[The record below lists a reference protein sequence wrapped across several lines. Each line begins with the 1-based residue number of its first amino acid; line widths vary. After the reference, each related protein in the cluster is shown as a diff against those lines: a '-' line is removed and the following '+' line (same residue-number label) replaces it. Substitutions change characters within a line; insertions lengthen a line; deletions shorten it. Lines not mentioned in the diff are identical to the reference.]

1 VIRSAGAAAIAAIAA
16 REWPQEWPEV
26 LENVLRCLQG
36 KEGPVAI
43 HGAVCCLER
52 LTAEAAQSGDVHRT
66 QQIELGPSAL
76 EALNPFLA
84 ARRPD
89 TADLI
94 VTDAHTWEA
103 AGARVLET
111 LRAGGRKVRS
121 LILEPRAGE
130 DHVVCEDGVI
140 ASLETLVATSN
151 HINVVAV
158 GAGSVNDI
166 CKVAS
171 HRRGLP
177 YVCIP
182 TAASMNGYTSSIAA
196 VLSGGVKRTWPVHQ
210 PMGVFADVDVI
221 REAPLVMNRAGFGD
235 LLSKPY
241 CQADW
246 LLSHHV
252 RGVDYSAEA
261 ASVLDGP
268 WNQMLDAA
276 AGIGAGEAQATHV
289 LMETLLVSGFSMA
302 MAGTSAP
309 ASGAEHLI
317 SHYWDMEEHGQDR
330 PVRALH
336 GTQVGIGTRIS
347 SRTLWKLMALESAD
361 IMRAAQGAHE
371 RRPND
376 LWIDELGQHHP
387 DLTPGIID
395 EIQIQFRKKQR
406 HGDDLQRELETLGA
420 NWSQVR
426 DELKS
431 ILIPTERIDRALRE
445 AGCIT
450 RPSELRVDHDHLLR
464 TIKTCRHIR
473 ARYVNFD
480 LLDDLGLL
488 DAMAEDIA
496 SELEGESHV

>member
-1 VIRSAGAAAIAAIAA
+1 MTSAH
-16 REWPQEWPEV
+16 QT
-26 LENVLRCLQG
+26 
-36 KEGPVAI
+36 
-43 HGAVCCLER
+43 LER
-52 LTAEAAQSGDVHRT
+52 LTAQAAQSGDLHRT

-76 EALNPFLA
+76 DALNPFLEVH
-84 ARRPD
+84 RPD
-89 TADLI
+89 AADL
-94 VTDAHTWEA
+94 VVSDAHTWEA
-103 AGARVLET
+103 AGNQVLQT
-111 LRAGGRKVRS
+111 LRAGGRDVRS

-140 ASLETLVATSN
+140 TSLETLVATSD
-151 HINVVAV
+151 HINLVAV

-177 YVCIP
+177 YVCVP

-252 RGVDYSAEA
+252 RGVEYSAEA

-276 AGIGAGEAQATHV
+276 PGIGAGESQATHV

-330 PVRALH
+330 PVRGLH

-347 SRTLWKLMALESAD
+347 SRTLWRLVQLNRAD
-361 IMRAAQGAHE
+361 ILKAATAAHE
-371 RRPND
+371 RRPD
-376 LWIDELGQHHP
+376 DGWIDTLGDHHP
-387 DLTPGIID
+387 ELPDDIIG
-395 EIQIQFRKKQR
+395 EMQVQFRKKQR
-406 HGDDLQRELETLGA
+406 HGDSLQSELETLGRD
-420 NWSQVR
+420 WERVR
-426 DELKS
+426 AELLA
-431 ILIPTERIDRALRE
+431 ILVPTARIDRALLE
-445 AGCIT
+445 AGCIH
-450 RPSELRVDHDHLLR
+450 RASELGVSHEHLAR
-464 TIKTCRHIR
+464 TIRTCRHIR

-480 LLDDLGLL
+480 LLADLGLL
-488 DAMAEDIA
+488 DAMAEEIA
-496 SELEGESHV
+496 HEVEGAFDV

>member
-1 VIRSAGAAAIAAIAA
+1 VTPKSQATRQPYCLSTRARGAA
-16 REWPQEWPEV
+16 
-26 LENVLRCLQG
+26 NVRAQNMTS
-36 KEGPVAI
+36 A
-43 HGAVCCLER
+43 HQTLER
-52 LTAEAAQSGDVHRT
+52 LTEQAAQSGDLHRT

-84 ARRPD
+84 THRPD
-89 TADLI
+89 AADL
-94 VTDAHTWEA
+94 VVSDAHTWEA

-111 LRAGGRKVRS
+111 LRSGGRKVRS
-121 LILEPRAGE
+121 LILEPRTGE

-140 ASLETLVATSN
+140 TSLETLVATSD
-151 HINVVAV
+151 HINLVAV
-158 GAGSVNDI
+158 GSGSVNDI

-177 YVCIP
+177 YVSVP

-268 WNQMLDAA
+268 WNQMLEAA
-276 AGIGAGEAQATHV
+276 GGIGAGEAQATHI

-317 SHYWDMEEHGQDR
+317 SHYWDMEEHGQGR
-330 PVRALH
+330 PIRGLH

-347 SRTLWKLMALESAD
+347 SRTLWRLIRLDSAD
-361 IMRAAQGAHE
+361 ILRAAKSAQA
-371 RRPND
+371 RRPD
-376 LWIDELGQHHP
+376 ASWIDALGEHHP
-387 DLTPGIID
+387 ELTDEIVD
-395 EIQIQFRKKQR
+395 EIQTQFREKQR
-406 HGDDLQRELETLGA
+406 HGDELRLELEVLGHGWEPIRA
-420 NWSQVR
+420 AL
-426 DELKS
+426 EE
-431 ILIPTERIDRALRE
+431 ILVPTERIDRALVE

-450 RPSELRVDHDHLLR
+450 RASELAVSREHLIR

-473 ARYVNFD
+473 SRYVNFD
-480 LLDDLGLL
+480 LLADLGLL
-488 DAMAEDIA
+488 DAMAGEIV
-496 SELEGESHV
+496 EEVEGAVHV